1 MHAQPLLHRY
11 RKIFAM
17 AIWAALALA
26 ADARATASTP
36 TDCDAYSQAGRLTC
50 LRTAAAASEVK
61 LAQSH
66 QVLVVAIAAWYED
79 ARYQAAAKRSLVAAD
94 RAFAKY
100 RAAQCE
106 LNKALG
112 GGAIG
117 AALQMRQLLCVEALN
132 TARAAQL
139 EQWGTNLGQR

>member
-1 MHAQPLLHRY
+1 MYAQPFLHRY
-11 RKIFAM
+11 RIICAM
-17 AIWAALALA
+17 AIWLALSLA
-26 ADARATASTP
+26 ANAHATAPAP
-36 TDCDAYSQAGRLTC
+36 TDCDGYSQAGRLTC
-50 LRTAAAASEVK
+50 LRAAATASEVK

-79 ARYQAAAKRSLVAAD
+79 ARYQATAKRSLATAD
-94 RAFAKY
+94 RAFATY

-117 AALQMRQLLCVEALN
+117 AALQMRQLICVEALN

-139 EQWGTNLGQR
+139 GQWGTNLGQR